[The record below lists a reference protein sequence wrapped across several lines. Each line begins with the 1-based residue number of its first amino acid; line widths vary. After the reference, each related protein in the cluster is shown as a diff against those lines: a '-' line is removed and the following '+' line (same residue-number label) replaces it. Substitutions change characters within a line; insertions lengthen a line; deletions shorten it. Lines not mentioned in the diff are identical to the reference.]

1 MHVALPLAA
10 TGVAGASG
18 PLRYLPF
25 LRGSGAR
32 GPLSSHLAPSGARG
46 PLAITILA
54 ALAGGALWGL
64 CFAVQPWLPLCL
76 VGLVPLFLL
85 LGQPKAW
92 LLGWLHGIATWVVA
106 MFWLLDTLTT
116 YGAIEGWLAGLLLL
130 GLGAFLG
137 LYHAAFAALGG
148 RLWRRGRLI
157 DLAALP
163 ALWVLLEVAR
173 GLLFTGFP
181 WNLAAYAWT
190 DVPGALRLSAWIGA
204 WGVSYLV
211 VFVSL
216 GIARGIATRRWQA
229 AAFAV
234 LLAAVCL
241 AVGGR
246 WAAGSDR
253 AAGDPQSAV
262 RRAIIVQPD
271 TPNQVAF
278 DPARF
283 ESDYARLLALTGDAC
298 RPGTLVL
305 WPESAAWPM
314 LYGRDPRL
322 ESDLAAFTARGCS
335 VLLNSATPEGGEG
348 KRYFNSALLVTPGL
362 GVERYDKRHLVPFGE
377 YVPLAGV
384 FTFISSLARNAG
396 DFQPATELRLLDWEG
411 ERLGPAICYEVVFAS
426 EVAQLTRAGATVLV
440 SMTNDAWYGDTAAP
454 WQHLRAARF
463 RAAENHRFLL
473 RAAITGV
480 SAVVGPD
487 GALRGSLGVGERGLL
502 PALFQGRTDITPF
515 ARAPWAVPA
524 LCLALLAVAL
534 GRLISSSA

>member
-1 MHVALPLAA
+1 M
-10 TGVAGASG
+10 
-18 PLRYLPF
+18 
-25 LRGSGAR
+25 GAR
-32 GPLSSHLAPSGARG
+32 S
-46 PLAITILA
+46 PLAITVPA

-64 CFAVQPWLPLCL
+64 CFAVRPWLPLCL

-85 LGQPKAW
+85 LQQRRAW
-92 LLGWLHGIATWVVA
+92 LFGWLHGIATWVVA

-116 YGAIEGWLAGLLLL
+116 YGALEGWLAGLLLL

-137 LYHAAFAALGG
+137 LYHAAFAALGSL
-148 RLWRRGRLI
+148 LWRRGGLRA
-157 DLAALP
+157 LAALP

-211 VFVSL
+211 VFASL
-216 GIARGIATRRWQA
+216 GIARGIATRRWQT
-229 AAFAV
+229 AAFALLLPAV
-234 LLAAVCL
+234 LLPI
-241 AVGGR
+241 GGR
-246 WAAGSDR
+246 WAAGTTADR
-253 AAGDPQSAV
+253 TAGDPQFPV
-262 RRAIIVQPD
+262 RRAVIVQPN

-278 DPARF
+278 DREIFAA
-283 ESDYARLLALTGDAC
+283 DYARLLALTGDAC

-322 ESDLAAFTARGCS
+322 ESDLASFGARGCS
-335 VLLNSATPEGGEG
+335 VLLNSATPQGGPGE
-348 KRYFNSALLVTPGL
+348 RYFNSALLVSPGL
-362 GVERYDKRHLVPFGE
+362 RVERYDKRHLVPFGE

-384 FTFISSLARNAG
+384 FSFISSLARNAG
-396 DFQPATELRLLDWEG
+396 DFQPATGLELLDWEG

-440 SMTNDAWYGDTAAP
+440 SLTNDAWYGDTAAP

-463 RAAENHRFLL
+463 RAAENRRFLL

-487 GALRGSLGVGERGLL
+487 GALRGSLGVGESGLL

-524 LCLALLAVAL
+524 LCLALLGVAL
-534 GRLISSSA
+534 GRRPGR

>member
-1 MHVALPLAA
+1 VKEGARSPLAV
-10 TGVAGASG
+10 TV
-18 PLRYLPF
+18 LV
-25 LRGSGAR
+25 
-32 GPLSSHLAPSGARG
+32 
-46 PLAITILA
+46 
-54 ALAGGALWGL
+54 ALAGGAMWGS
-64 CFAVQPWLPLCL
+64 CFSVRPFLPLCL

-85 LGQPKAW
+85 LGQPRAW

-137 LYHAAFAALGG
+137 LYHAAFAALGS
-148 RLWRRGRLI
+148 RLWRRGSLVA
-157 DLAALP
+157 LAALP
-163 ALWVLLEVAR
+163 ALWVLLEVLR
-173 GLLFTGFP
+173 GVAFSGFP

-190 DVPGALRLSAWIGA
+190 DVPGALRLSAWVGA

-216 GIARGIATRRWQA
+216 GIARSIATRHWQT
-229 AAFAV
+229 AAFALLLPAVV
-234 LLAAVCL
+234 LPI
-241 AVGGR
+241 GGR
-246 WAAGSDR
+246 WAAGAIADR
-253 AAGDPQSAV
+253 AAGEPQSPV
-262 RRAIIVQPD
+262 RRAVIVQPD
-271 TPNQVAF
+271 TPNQVSF
-278 DPARF
+278 DRERF

-322 ESDLAAFTARGCS
+322 EADLAGFTARGCS
-335 VLLNSATPEGGEG
+335 VLLNSASEEGE
-348 KRYFNSALLVTPGL
+348 RYFNSALLLSPGQPL
-362 GVERYDKRHLVPFGE
+362 ERYDKRHLVPFGE
-377 YVPLAGV
+377 YVPLASV
-384 FTFISSLARNAG
+384 FSFISSLARNAG
-396 DFQPATELRLLDWEG
+396 DFSPATELRLLDWEG

-463 RAAENHRFLL
+463 RAAENRRWLL

-480 SAVVGPD
+480 SAVIAPD
-487 GALRGSLGVGERGLL
+487 GALRFHMGVGERGLL
-502 PALFQGRTDITPF
+502 PALFQGRTDVTPF

-524 LCLALLAVAL
+524 LCLALVAL
-534 GRLISSSA
+534 AFGRRPRLISSSV